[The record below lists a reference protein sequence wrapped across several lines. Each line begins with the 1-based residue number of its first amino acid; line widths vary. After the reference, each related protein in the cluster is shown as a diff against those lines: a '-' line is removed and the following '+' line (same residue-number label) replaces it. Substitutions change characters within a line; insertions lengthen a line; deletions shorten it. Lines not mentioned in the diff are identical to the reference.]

1 MGCGLVCVLH
11 RAGNT
16 AGTGGIFE
24 AEAGWER
31 SRRLLWWWSDEFLTL
46 GVPVGRWREIGDFG
60 SGCEFLNGVAE
71 TMGLLQRGMKSA
83 KNEPRQKFSFSER
96 VVLVTVAG
104 MSWVGHVY
112 AVW

>member
-1 MGCGLVCVLH
+1 MGYGLVFVLH

-24 AEAGWER
+24 VEAGWER
-31 SRRLLWWWSDEFLTL
+31 SRRLLLWWSDEFLTL

-60 SGCEFLNGVAE
+60 SGCEFLNGVAD